1 MVYVTANHS
10 INSLGESWPPA
21 GLVAVDAVEGDAS
34 AENTAH
40 PFALSELHLSTEVW
54 LAREKQA

>member
-1 MVYVTANHS
+1 MVSVTANHS
-10 INSLGESWPPA
+10 TNSLGESCPPA

-34 AENTAH
+34 GENTAR

-54 LAREKQA
+54 LAGEKRA